1 MTKRPRR
8 NRLMDQEPVPGQPTV
23 TAGPADGRKRASLRQ
38 AIDFMLGFDYG
49 EFAAWYRRGGGVSTA
64 PTARSDVAA
73 VTPMDD
79 IPRDRTIALVGLMG
93 AGKSCIGRRLAA
105 RLDLPF
111 IDADREIEEA
121 AGCAISEIF
130 ERHGE
135 QAFRDGERRVILRLL
150 DGPPHVLAT
159 GGGAFMDP
167 RTRQAIRDRAVSV
180 WLRADIE
187 LLLRRVSRR
196 NDRPLLQV
204 ADQRQKLQELM
215 AQRDPVYATADISVD
230 SADGP
235 PEATLERVLTAL
247 AARRPSEARLPLAV
261 GGERAL
267 S

>member
-1 MTKRPRR
+1 
-8 NRLMDQEPVPGQPTV
+8 MDQEPVPGQPTV

-49 EFAAWYRRGGGVSTA
+49 EFAAWCRRGSGVSTA

-73 VTPMDD
+73 VTPLDG
-79 IPRDRTIALVGLMG
+79 IGRDRTIALVGLMG

-130 ERHGE
+130 ARHGE

-167 RTRQAIRDRAVSV
+167 RTRQAIRDRAISV
-180 WLRADIE
+180 WLRADLE

-247 AARRPSEARLPLAV
+247 AQLQPSEARLPLAV

>member
-1 MTKRPRR
+1 MVWVGAGAVQVARKAKPPTMTKRPRR
-8 NRLMDQEPVPGQPTV
+8 KRLMDQEPVPGQPTV

-49 EFAAWYRRGGGVSTA
+49 EFAAWYRRGSGVSTA

-130 ERHGE
+130 ARHGE

-167 RTRQAIRDRAVSV
+167 RTRQAIR
-180 WLRADIE
+180 
-187 LLLRRVSRR
+187 
-196 NDRPLLQV
+196 DRPLLQV

-235 PEATLERVLTAL
+235 PEATLERVLAAL
-247 AARRPSEARLPLAV
+247 AERRPSEARLPLAV

-267 S
+267 